1 MTDFPQLDTVCRQ
14 IVENA
19 GEAIVVADREGLI
32 RLWNHGAQ
40 KIFGH
45 PPEEALGRSLD
56 LIIPE
61 TLRFRHWDGYHKV
74 MATGETRYGDSLL
87 AVPALHRDGRRL
99 SIEFTVI
106 PLHDVAGRMTGIAS
120 VIRDVTERWQKEQSL
135 RKRLAELE
143 SRSGQPPREV
153 LQP

>member
-1 MTDFPQLDTVCRQ
+1 MTDFPELDTVCRQ
-14 IVENA
+14 IVDHA
-19 GEAIVVADREGLI
+19 GDAIVAADGDGLI

-45 PPEEALGRSLD
+45 PPDEALGCSLD

-61 TLRFRHWDGYHKV
+61 TLRFRHWEGYHKV

-106 PLHDVAGRMTGIAS
+106 PLHDSAGRMVGIAS
-120 VIRDVTERWQKEQSL
+120 LIRDVTERWQKEQAL

-143 SRSGQPPREV
+143 KRVGDGEQVLPP
-153 LQP
+153 

>member
-1 MTDFPQLDTVCRQ
+1 MNDFFALDSVCRQ
-14 IVENA
+14 IVEQA
-19 GEAIVVADREGLI
+19 GDAVVVADRQGLI
-32 RLWNHGAQ
+32 RLWNHGAE
-40 KIFGH
+40 KVFGF
-45 PPEEALGRSLD
+45 PPAEALGRSLD

-61 TLRFRHWDGYHKV
+61 TLRDRHWEGYHKV

-106 PLHDVAGRMTGIAS
+106 PVHDGAGQMVGIAS
-120 VIRDVTERWQKEQSL
+120 IIRDVSDRWQKEQAL

-143 SRSGQPPREV
+143 SRCNK
-153 LQP
+153 

>member
-1 MTDFPQLDTVCRQ
+1 MIDFPELDTVCRQ

-19 GEAIVVADREGLI
+19 GDAIVVADRQGLI
-32 RLWNHGAQ
+32 RLWNRGAQ
-40 KIFGH
+40 RVFGH
-45 PPEEALGRSLD
+45 PPEVALGRSLD

-61 TLRFRHWDGYHKV
+61 TLRLRHWEGYHRV

-106 PLHDVAGRMTGIAS
+106 PLHDGAGRMAGIAAL
-120 VIRDVTERWQKEQSL
+120 IRDVTERWQKERNIQEFPDSPS
-135 RKRLAELE
+135 KK
-143 SRSGQPPREV
+143 
-153 LQP
+153 

>member
-1 MTDFPQLDTVCRQ
+1 MTDFPELDTVCRQ

-19 GEAIVVADREGLI
+19 GDAIVAADREGLI
-32 RLWNHGAQ
+32 CLWNQGAQ
-40 KIFGH
+40 KVFGYT
-45 PPEEALGRSLD
+45 PEEALGRSLD

-61 TLRFRHWDGYHKV
+61 TLRLRHWEGYRKV

-106 PLHDVAGRMTGIAS
+106 PLHDGAGRMAGIAS
-120 VIRDVTERWQKEQSL
+120 VVRDVSERWQKEQAL

-143 SRSGQPPREV
+143 SRCGR
-153 LQP
+153 

>member
-1 MTDFPQLDTVCRQ
+1 MTEFPSHESLCRQ

-19 GEAIVVADREGLI
+19 GDAIVVADREGNI
-32 RLWNHGAQ
+32 RMWNRGAE
-40 KIFGH
+40 KIFGF
-45 PPEEALGRSLD
+45 PPEKAIGRSLD

-61 TLRFRHWDGYHKV
+61 TLRFRHWDGYRQV

-99 SIEFTVI
+99 SIEFVVI
-106 PLHDVAGRMTGIAS
+106 PLLDASGEMAGIAS
-120 VIRDVTERWQKEQSL
+120 IIRDVSERWQKEQVL

-143 SRSGQPPREV
+143 SGGGPK
-153 LQP
+153 

>member
-1 MTDFPQLDTVCRQ
+1 MPEFQELESIWRQ

-19 GEAIVVADREGLI
+19 GDAIVVADRQGLI

-40 KIFGH
+40 KVFGY

-61 TLRFRHWDGYHKV
+61 ALRFRHWEGYHKV

-87 AVPALHRDGRRL
+87 AVPALHRDGRRI

-106 PLHDVAGRMTGIAS
+106 PLHDGAGRMVEIAS
-120 VIRDVTERWQKEQSL
+120 LIRDVTERWQKEQAL

-143 SRSGQPPREV
+143 ARCGE
-153 LQP
+153 

>member
-1 MTDFPQLDTVCRQ
+1 MTDFPEPDTVCRQ

-19 GEAIVVADREGLI
+19 GDAIVVADREGLI
-32 RLWNHGAQ
+32 RLWNQGAQ
-40 KIFGH
+40 KVFGY
-45 PPEEALGRSLD
+45 PPEEALGCSLD

-61 TLRFRHWDGYHKV
+61 TLRFRHWEGYHKV

-106 PLHDVAGRMTGIAS
+106 PLHDGAGRMVGIAS
-120 VIRDVTERWQKEQSL
+120 VIRDVSERRQNEQAL
-135 RKRLAELE
+135 RKRLTELE
-143 SRSGQPPREV
+143 SSCGQ
-153 LQP
+153 

>member
-1 MTDFPQLDTVCRQ
+1 MTDFSELDTVCRQ

-19 GEAIVVADREGLI
+19 GDAIVVADREGLI

-40 KIFGH
+40 KVFGH

-61 TLRFRHWDGYHKV
+61 TMRPRHWEGYHKV

-99 SIEFTVI
+99 SVAFTVI
-106 PLHDVAGRMTGIAS
+106 PLHDGSGRMVGIAS
-120 VIRDVTERWQKEQSL
+120 IIRDVTEVWQKEQAL

-143 SRSGQPPREV
+143 SRSGQ
-153 LQP
+153 

>member
-1 MTDFPQLDTVCRQ
+1 MTDFPELNTFCRQ

-19 GEAIVVADREGLI
+19 GDAIVVADREGLI

-40 KIFGH
+40 KIFGY
-45 PPEEALGRSLD
+45 PPAEAFGRSLD

-61 TLRFRHWDGYHKV
+61 TMRFRHWEGYHKV
-74 MATGETRYGDSLL
+74 MATGETRYGDSML

-106 PLHDVAGRMTGIAS
+106 PLHDEAGRMLGIAS
-120 VIRDVTERWQKEQSL
+120 IIRDVSERWQKEQAL
-135 RKRLAELE
+135 RKRLTELE
-143 SRSGQPPREV
+143 SRGGK
-153 LQP
+153 

>member
-1 MTDFPQLDTVCRQ
+1 
-14 IVENA
+14 
-19 GEAIVVADREGLI
+19 
-32 RLWNHGAQ
+32 
-40 KIFGH
+40 
-45 PPEEALGRSLD
+45 
-56 LIIPE
+56 
-61 TLRFRHWDGYHKV
+61 
-74 MATGETRYGDSLL
+74 LL

-120 VIRDVTERWQKEQSL
+120 VIRDVSERWQKEQSL

-143 SRSGQPPREV
+143 SRSGQPPQEV